1 MALQISDFWTWR
13 GTVGRG
19 KYFGVGVT
27 LFALKHLLDRIVA
40 TQVFGLP
47 WSLFNYWIVGEATEI
62 DDTSLGRLRFYATLV
77 TLAIPFIW
85 VGVVLTLR
93 RLRDIGWP
101 LWLVAFFFLPF
112 VNLLFF
118 LLLSTIPS
126 RERSSSRR
134 APRAPGVK
142 ALLERVIPGSGFG
155 SAVAGIIVTTL
166 LTVGITILSVQGLG
180 NYGWGLFVG
189 LPFCLGLSSVLIY
202 GYHQPRPL
210 GKCLMVSLLSVGLAS
225 AALIAVAIEGL
236 ICILMAVP
244 LGAVMALFGGAMGY
258 IIQRRPNSN
267 ATGGHVLHAFS
278 VILIALPALMFVERT
293 TQFEPPL
300 REVRTRVEIKAAPE
314 EVWQQLIAFAE
325 LPAPQ
330 EWLFQTG
337 IAYPIRAEINGHGVG
352 AVRYCVFSTGAFVEP
367 IEVWDEP
374 QLLKFGVIAQPPV
387 MEELSPYAHL
397 RPPHLNH
404 YLESR
409 KGQFLLTR
417 MPNGNTLLEGTTWYQ
432 NSFWPG
438 AYWNLW
444 SDYIIHRI
452 HGRVLNH
459 IKALAEQ

>member
-1 MALQISDFWTWR
+1 MSLQISDFWTWH

-19 KYFGVGVT
+19 KYFGIGVT
-27 LFALKHLLDRIVA
+27 LFAVKHLLDRIVA

-47 WSLFNYWIVGEATEI
+47 WSLFNYFIVGEATEI
-62 DDTSLGRLRFYATLV
+62 DATPLGRLRFYATLV
-77 TLAIPFIW
+77 ALAIPFIW

-126 RERSSSRR
+126 REPST
-134 APRAPGVK
+134 PRAPSASGIR
-142 ALLERVIPGSGFG
+142 ALLERIIPRSGFG

-166 LTVGITILSVQGLG
+166 LTIGITVLSVQGLG

-210 GKCLMVSLLSVGLAS
+210 GNCMLVALLSVGLAS
-225 AALIAVAIEGL
+225 AVLIGVAIEGV
-236 ICILMAVP
+236 ICIIMAVP
-244 LGAVMALFGGAMGY
+244 LGATMALFGGAMGY
-258 IIQRRPNSN
+258 IIQRRPQSD
-267 ATGGHVLHAFS
+267 ATNGHVLHAFS
-278 VILIALPALMFVERT
+278 VILLALPALMLIERT

-300 REVRTRVEIKAAPE
+300 REVRTQVEIKAAPE
-314 EVWQQLIAFAE
+314 EVWRQLVAFAE
-325 LPAPQ
+325 LPPPQ

-337 IAYPIRAEINGHGVG
+337 IAYPIRAEIDGHGVG
-352 AVRYCVFSTGAFVEP
+352 AVRHCIFSTGAFVEP

-374 QLLKFGVIAQPPV
+374 RLLKFGVIAQPPV

-397 RPPHLNH
+397 HPPHLDN
-404 YLESR
+404 YLQSR

-417 MPNGNTLLEGTTWYQ
+417 LPNGNTLLEGTTWYQ

-438 AYWNLW
+438 VYWNLW
-444 SDYIIHRI
+444 SDSIIHRI

-459 IKALAEQ
+459 IKGLAEK